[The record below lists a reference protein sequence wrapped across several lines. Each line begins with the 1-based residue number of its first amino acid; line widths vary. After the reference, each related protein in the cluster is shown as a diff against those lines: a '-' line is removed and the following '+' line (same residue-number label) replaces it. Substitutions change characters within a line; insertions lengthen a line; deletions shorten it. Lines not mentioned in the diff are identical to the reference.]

1 MVSTAVVETSRKR
14 NRVSLHSEQFHR
26 VPVSP
31 CGTRMAMVDL
41 RSRPGRGKLM
51 DEDEVSEIA
60 LVEEFLQHALMKE
73 TADYAR
79 RGRQYASAL
88 VSDINDQWT
97 EAFQAVFTQRQQHR
111 IREMDDLAAELRIR
125 GLEPPYDRV
134 EQEVAAL
141 QDALLS
147 LNTETTP
154 EDLCWYDF
162 MIERAKPKH

>member
-1 MVSTAVVETSRKR
+1 
-14 NRVSLHSEQFHR
+14 
-26 VPVSP
+26 
-31 CGTRMAMVDL
+31 
-41 RSRPGRGKLM
+41 M

-79 RGRQYASAL
+79 RGRQFASAL

-97 EAFQAVFTQRQQHR
+97 AAFQAVFTQQQQHR

>member
-1 MVSTAVVETSRKR
+1 MEKFDG
-14 NRVSLHSEQFHR
+14 Q
-26 VPVSP
+26 
-31 CGTRMAMVDL
+31 
-41 RSRPGRGKLM
+41 
-51 DEDEVSEIA
+51 DEVSEIA

-73 TADYAR
+73 SADYAR
-79 RGRQYASAL
+79 RGVSYASAL

-97 EAFQAVFTQRQQHR
+97 AAFQAVFTQQQQHR

-147 LNTETTP
+147 LNTKTTS
-154 EDLCWYDF
+154 EDLWWYDF
-162 MIERAKPKH
+162 MVERAKPKH